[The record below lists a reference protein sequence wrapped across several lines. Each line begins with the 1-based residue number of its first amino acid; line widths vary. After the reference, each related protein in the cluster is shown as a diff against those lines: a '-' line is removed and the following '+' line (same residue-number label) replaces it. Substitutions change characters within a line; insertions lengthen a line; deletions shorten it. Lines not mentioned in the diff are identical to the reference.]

1 MRKKIRDLRKFPMTN
16 PRWTHE
22 IRKSFGMISRH
33 GSLSAALK
41 AKTRNETETK
51 RYNAETDP
59 AKRVSGLSS
68 VWLDE
73 PTILVNLNSEGA

>member
-1 MRKKIRDLRKFPMTN
+1 MTN

-22 IRKSFGMISRH
+22 LRKSFGMISRH
-33 GSLSAALK
+33 GSLSTALK

-51 RYNAETDP
+51 RYNAETEP
-59 AKRVSGLSS
+59 GKRVDGLSS

-73 PTILVNLNSEGA
+73 PTILVDLNREGA

>member
-1 MRKKIRDLRKFPMTN
+1 MTD

-22 IRKSFGMISRH
+22 LRKSFGMISRH

-41 AKTRNETETK
+41 AKTRNETETT

-59 AKRVSGLSS
+59 AKRVDGLSS

-73 PTILVNLNSEGA
+73 PTILVDLNRESA